1 MTTGGPAVGDVDAAV
16 TLASAYVDAHDH
28 ARAEQVLRDALTVS
42 PDNAVLLAN
51 LARVYV
57 LTGDFASATRNAYA
71 ALAIS
76 PEDAFAMRI
85 YAVALERSGSL
96 DQALWMAWRTISTHP
111 HDRLAHFVYAEL
123 LLKAGKPQEALLVVG
138 EVLRLDPANPDT
150 HVLRGQI
157 LARLGRS
164 DESTAAYEEALRL
177 DPGHASAVHN
187 IGVNRLARS
196 KWSAA
201 VSGFLGAAR
210 LDPDL
215 GDLARRNIAVAL
227 TRLLRLATVGVVL
240 LALLMFWEAPTI
252 EQGSGSSMGHRIAV
266 GLCTAVLFAYMVWL
280 SRVVPLRT
288 WRSVLRIT
296 PALGLRLGLVTCA
309 IPIGVVVTIGRGEA
323 VAAVAGVVL
332 VLAALAVSFI
342 GQLTGG

>member
-1 MTTGGPAVGDVDAAV
+1 MSAGGSAVGDVDGAV
-16 TLASAYVDAHDH
+16 AVANAYVQASNHG
-28 ARAEQVLRDALTVS
+28 RAEQVLRQALTTTPES
-42 PDNAVLLAN
+42 AVLLAN
-51 LARVYV
+51 LARVQV
-57 LTGDFASATRNAYA
+57 LTRDYASATRTAYA

-85 YAVALERSGSL
+85 YTIALDGSGWL
-96 DQALWMAWRTISTHP
+96 EQALWMAWRTAGTHP

-123 LLKAGKPQEALLVVG
+123 LLKAGKPQDALYVIG
-138 EVLRLDPANPDT
+138 ESLRLDPAAPDS

-177 DPGHASAVHN
+177 DPSHASAVHN

-201 VSGFLGAAR
+201 LSGFLGAAR

-215 GDLARRNIAVAL
+215 GDLARRNIGIAL
-227 TRLLRLATVGVVL
+227 ARLLRLSTVGVAL
-240 LALLMFWEAPTI
+240 LAWLMFLEAPSLG
-252 EQGSGSSMGHRIAV
+252 QGHSATGYRIV
-266 GLCTAVLFAYMVWL
+266 IGFCTGALIAYMVWL

-288 WRSVLRIT
+288 WRSVLRIKPVLT
-296 PALGLRLGLVTCA
+296 LRLGLVVGTVPVGA
-309 IPIGVVVTIGRGEA
+309 LVAAGRAEA
-323 VAAVAGVVL
+323 VVAVASALLLLAVL
-332 VLAALAVSFI
+332 VVALMGRF
-342 GQLTGG
+342 TGG